1 MRRLLVWVLAVG
13 CLACAEL
20 PDVPAGVCGNGVVE
34 DGEDCD
40 SLDAS
45 CGAPE
50 SDAACRQL
58 CATDDECGSGAA
70 RCGFDGVC
78 RSASGGFDLVNEI
91 GTPGAQYADA
101 ADFDGDGV
109 SDVMTFGSQQVR
121 ALFLEESGGL
131 ISESTLPAMAL
142 APAIG
147 DLTTDPEGQPDG
159 LGDIVDLTTRGVSV
173 FRGQPDQSF
182 QSTSYSSISVDKD
195 TVTYAVVEARQ
206 PTNQQDRVFASNEVL
221 RFIGNTVQHELDNEP
236 LFDLPFPASELNLPV
251 AVADIDIQDGRE
263 SGELAISQK
272 DGNLVHVLAV
282 AQPGA
287 NAWNKNAG
295 LHPTVKLPPG
305 AKIKGRLFLQDVN
318 GDSIVDILATAE
330 TVAEPKKPAV
340 KVLGIYVSFG
350 VGDGTFH
357 SLASEL
363 PTPPAAD
370 QEFKLMASPVPM
382 PPLALADLNGDS
394 VIDGVF
400 ATAVIVSKLKPGG
413 PDGDCSKKVPGY
425 FCLHNDGPPWID
437 AAIGDFNATPA
448 KDMALLRLG
457 ALNVEFWNGLGKGAF
472 NPFLIPT
479 EGFPARLLKGDF
491 DGDLLPDLAVLERS
505 EPTDPANPT
514 PSLGDD
520 TVSVLFSQAFGPP
533 LAPQVFAELGSVEQL
548 VVGRLDFAA
557 ADNVSDI
564 GVLSTD
570 DQGSRAIAIFQG
582 SGSRLLQSPYLL
594 VDTTTDDAELAMRAT
609 VGQFG
614 AGGNDIAA
622 VAFKALEPGLEQH
635 LWILPTEEEASISAA
650 NVALPIKLP
659 DNFDACSALLLPV
672 DIDANGVNELVM
684 LSRNISEGT
693 VERNN
698 GQAMV
703 FAAKG
708 EPPTFEAVQGPE
720 PVGYRYSA
728 PFARRP
734 TCDPTRGTLL
744 NNSKPLFD
752 ALGTGIV
759 QAAELDGQ
767 PGADLI
773 ALGKENASSLDGL
786 VVYPGTADGKIRF
799 DAPLVL
805 AVPGAKHLVGFTLI
819 QADRDDAPE
828 LALIT
833 DEGLVIGEL
842 DVGAKTVTIAAPIG
856 PLDFTGGFLGKD
868 EPFLPGLGAR
878 ESRAFALIANDI
890 DRDGVED
897 LVLGFNGFLR
907 ILKGREFR

>member
-1 MRRLLVWVLAVG
+1 MRRLLIWAFAVG
-13 CLACAEL
+13 SLACAEL

-40 SLDAS
+40 SRDAS
-45 CGAPE
+45 CGAPD

-147 DLTTDPEGQPDG
+147 DLTTDFEGKPDG
-159 LGDIVDLTTRGVSV
+159 LGDIVDLTTLGVSV
-173 FRGQPDQSF
+173 FRGQPDQTF
-182 QSTSYSSISVDKD
+182 QSTSYSSLTVDAD

-206 PTNQQDRVFASNEVL
+206 PTNQKERNFESDEVL
-221 RFIGNTVQHELDNEP
+221 RFVGNSLIHELDGEK
-236 LFDLPFPASELNLPV
+236 LYDLPFPAAELNLPV
-251 AVADIDIQDGRE
+251 GVADLDVQDGRE
-263 SGELAISQK
+263 AGELAISQK
-272 DGNLVHVLAV
+272 DGNQVYVLAV

-287 NAWNKNAG
+287 NAWNKNAS
-295 LHPTVKLPPG
+295 LHPAVKLPPG
-305 AKIKGRLFLQDVN
+305 AKLKGRLFLQDVN
-318 GDSIVDILATAE
+318 GDSIVDILATA
-330 TVAEPKKPAV
+330 VV
-340 KVLGIYVSFG
+340 GGNLGIFVSFG
-350 VGDGTFH
+350 LGDGTFH

-363 PTPPAAD
+363 PVPPAAD
-370 QEFKLMASPVPM
+370 QKFNLIASPVPL
-382 PPLALADLNGDS
+382 PPLALGDLNGDG

-413 PDGDCSKKVPGY
+413 SDGDCDKKVPGY

-437 AAIGDFNATPA
+437 AAIGDFNVTPA

-594 VDTTTDDAELAMRAT
+594 VDTTTEDAELAMRAT

-614 AGGNDIAA
+614 TGGNDIAA
-622 VAFKALEPGLEQH
+622 VAFKALTPGLEQH
-635 LWILPTEEEASISAA
+635 LWILPTEDEASISAA

-659 DNFDACSALLLPV
+659 DEFDACTALTLPV
-672 DIDANGVNELVM
+672 DINGDGVNELVM
-684 LSRNISEGT
+684 LSRKLT
-693 VERNN
+693 VQTTERNF
-698 GQAMV
+698 GLGMV
-703 FAAKG
+703 LAASGDPPQFAIAQ
-708 EPPTFEAVQGPE
+708 PPED
-720 PVGYRYSA
+720 VGYRFSA
-728 PFARRP
+728 PFAQRP

-744 NNSKPLFD
+744 NNSKPGFD

-759 QAAELDGQ
+759 EAAELDGQ
-767 PGADLI
+767 PGLDLI
-773 ALGKENASSLDGL
+773 ALAPENESGL
-786 VVYPGTADGKIRF
+786 IGMVVYSGTESGTIRF
-799 DAPLVL
+799 DAPTVL
-805 AVPGAKHLVGFTLI
+805 AVPGAQNLVGFTLI
-819 QADRDDAPE
+819 QADRDAAHE

-833 DEGLVIGEL
+833 NEGLVMGEL
-842 DVGAKTVTIAAPIG
+842 DLAAKVVSISAPIT
-856 PLDFTGGFLGKD
+856 PLDFTGSFKGPK
-868 EPFLPGLGAR
+868 ENPFLPGLGAR
-878 ESRAFALIANDI
+878 ESRAFALVANDI
-890 DRDGVED
+890 DGDGVED
-897 LVLGFNGFLR
+897 LLLGFNGSLR